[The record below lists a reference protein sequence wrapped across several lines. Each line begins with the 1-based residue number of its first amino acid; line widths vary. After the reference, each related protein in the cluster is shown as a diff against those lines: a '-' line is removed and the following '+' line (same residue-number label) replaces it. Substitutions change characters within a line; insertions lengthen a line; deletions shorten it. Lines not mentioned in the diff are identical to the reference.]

1 MIGWH
6 HQFYGHKFEQVLRV
20 GEEQGSL
27 VCYSPWGHKESDMTE
42 LLNNDKSFKYMFSLI
57 NSLPLSKQ
65 QQRMSGVCVYI
76 VKSKFLCMDSVFS
89 VFSH

>member
-27 VCYSPWGHKESDMTE
+27 VCYSPWAHKQSDMTE
-42 LLNNDKSFKYMFSLI
+42 LLNNNSMFLI
-57 NSLPLSKQ
+57 KLEINTKMLT
-65 QQRMSGVCVYI
+65 RE
-76 VKSKFLCMDSVFS
+76 FS
-89 VFSH
+89 NVWK